1 MKTIIKA
8 FFTVIKIK
16 PVAFSSI
23 ILLKLSQGFVP
34 LLSLTILQKL
44 INSVQFYFEDRAD
57 IMDITYI
64 LLLQI
69 GLTIIN
75 NVISKIDQYLSTYVQ
90 LNLELEIKAKIS
102 NKILDV
108 NYEKLE
114 DHEFYNLIQRT
125 QGDLGSQFLG
135 PVNNV
140 LEISRAIISTVTIF
154 FFLLQFHY
162 LFVAILVLFS
172 IPLFIMQNKFGKDR
186 YVLTKYLTPFARE
199 QNYIFGLFTD
209 RKYNKEIRVNRSF
222 DYLFK
227 KWRFAYSK
235 NSDEVLKQQLSQS
248 KKLLVLEIVSSA
260 TFASSFFLILFLLT
274 RSSIRIGDFVSIVE
288 AVQRVLG
295 SISGLSY
302 MTSSLKESVFYLR
315 DIYSILEIPEKNF
328 PQSKQQVELEYNN
341 VIEVKNLNFKYPFME
356 KNVLKEIN
364 LEIEKDSTIM
374 IVGSNGSGKST
385 LIKCLIGLYN
395 IPEDTISLFGKD
407 ITSLSDRE
415 IYQRTSVIYQ
425 DFGTYEF
432 TAYENILLGDSASG
446 EQKVMDSAVKADI
459 HNYIDNLDR
468 GYETRLGRLFE
479 GSKDLSGGQW
489 QKIALAR
496 SILRDSELIILD
508 EPTSSLDPIAER
520 NLFLKFKSITE
531 GKTSIYISH
540 RMYAC
545 HLADNIIVL
554 DDGRIVEKGTHS
566 QLLAKKGHYANLY
579 NNQSEM
585 YKETN
590 REMDYEYI

>member
-1 MKTIIKA
+1 
-8 FFTVIKIK
+8 
-16 PVAFSSI
+16 
-23 ILLKLSQGFVP
+23 
-34 LLSLTILQKL
+34 
-44 INSVQFYFEDRAD
+44 
-57 IMDITYI
+57 MDITYI